1 MRFVDHDPVATRA
14 TALRCRETAHEYVR
28 VAAAVAADTAGLRWW
43 GAERDRVLAEV
54 EELADDLRREA
65 AALRATAVDLEHAA
79 RSAERR
85 DEQLQAATATA
96 LECAPL
102 GPR

>member
-14 TALRCRETAHEYVR
+14 AAVRCRETAHEYVR
-28 VAAAVAADTAGLRWW
+28 VAAAIAADTAGIRWW
-43 GAERDRVLAEV
+43 GPERDRVLAAV
-54 EELADDLRREA
+54 EELAGDLRREA
-65 AALRATAVDLEHAA
+65 AALRATADDLEHAA
-79 RSAERR
+79 RIAERR

-96 LECAPL
+96 LQCAPT